1 MPGDFIPAG
10 PYVSASATGLVADA
24 INDGTTTVAPS
35 QNAVFDAL
43 ALKAP
48 LNSPGLTGTP
58 TAPTA
63 PPGTDSTQIAT
74 TAFVLANAPSATAV
88 STVPATTGLDPAST
102 DVEKALT
109 ELAARPS
116 GGGPLRPTAPAGSWW
131 ELVPSHSDFG
141 TAGTFAP
148 STASSNGYG
157 LLAFVPMSHDQP
169 IDGMTFWLNA
179 PNDGASASARLMLWA
194 ADAGSHHGP
203 GAAIPAP
210 SAIGSAT
217 GAAGERVVTWSTPV
231 VLPAPG
237 FWFALVPQDLDTSGT
252 NPAFWVYPNIGERR
266 GWSPPPVGNN
276 RTPRMTVTGLT
287 TGETPDNP
295 TVSTTYTNGSVP
307 IAAVSVR
314 SAT

>member
-1 MPGDFIPAG
+1 MGMTGATGPIGATGTIGTTGATGSTGPAG
-10 PYVSASATGLVADA
+10 IGVPSGGSTSQVLAKTSATD
-24 INDGTTTVAPS
+24 
-35 QNAVFDAL
+35 FDT
-43 ALKAP
+43 
-48 LNSPGLTGTP
+48 SW
-58 TAPTA
+58 
-63 PPGTDSTQIAT
+63 ST
-74 TAFVLANAPSATAV
+74 LSATAV

-131 ELVPSHSDFG
+131 ELVPSHIDLG
-141 TAGTFAP
+141 GAGTFAP

-157 LLAFVPMSHDQP
+157 VLAFVPMSHDQP
-169 IDGMTFWLNA
+169 IDGMAFWLHQANG
-179 PNDGASASARLMLWA
+179 GASASARLMLWA

-217 GAAGERVVTWSTPV
+217 GAQGERVVTWSTPV

-252 NPAFWVYPNIGERR
+252 NPAFWVYQSIGERR
-266 GWSPPPVGNN
+266 GWSPPPAGNG
-276 RTPRMTVTGLT
+276 RTPLMAVTGLT
-287 TGETPDNP
+287 TGGTPDNP
-295 TVSTTYTNGSVP
+295 TVSTSSTNNPVR

>member
-1 MPGDFIPAG
+1 MGLRVRPITLGLRRIVMRGTGTGRRIVIRPAATSEGGPTGPAG
-10 PYVSASATGLVADA
+10 PTGPQ
-24 INDGTTTVAPS
+24 G
-35 QNAVFDAL
+35 
-43 ALKAP
+43 
-48 LNSPGLTGTP
+48 
-58 TAPTA
+58 
-63 PPGTDSTQIAT
+63 PPGTDGPQGPQGPPGADG
-74 TAFVLANAPSATAV
+74 APGPTG
-88 STVPATTGLDPAST
+88 PAGPAG
-102 DVEKALT
+102 
-109 ELAARPS
+109 PS
-116 GGGPLRPTAPAGSWW
+116 GPLRPTAPAGSWW
-131 ELVPSHSDFG
+131 ELVPSHSDIG

-157 LLAFVPMSHDQP
+157 VLAFVPMSHDQP
-169 IDGMTFWLNA
+169 IDGMTFWLNQA
-179 PNDGASASARLMLWA
+179 NGGASASARLMLWA

-266 GWSPPPVGNN
+266 GWSPPPLGNN
-276 RTPRMTVTGLT
+276 RTPLMTVTGLT
-287 TGETPDNP
+287 TGGTPDNP
-295 TVSTTYTNGSVP
+295 TVSTTITNTPVR